1 MLRLSRDLRRLE
13 FDDTGEGHALLESVV
28 ATGDSMTTANTTG
41 PARSAASGDLRRRA
55 VTVLRR
61 FLQRPE
67 LASLGGLAAAFAV
80 FSFLRPDLF
89 LTHDNGVNVAS
100 LAAQYG
106 IVAVGVTL
114 LMIAGHFDLSVGTIV
129 GLTGWAMYYFGNVL
143 GLPPV
148 ATILGTL
155 AFGALLGAVNGVI
168 QVRTGL
174 PSFIITLA
182 TSLVYRG
189 VLTMNTSGFPVVVKF
204 PSPYAQMIAGKN
216 LFGYR
221 MSLLWFLVVA
231 ALATLFLL
239 RTRMGNWAFAIGQNP
254 TAAKNL
260 GVPVARTT
268 VTLFALSG
276 FTSAV
281 AGVVVAVQYFSIDA
295 NRGAGWEL
303 IAIAMTV
310 IGGTLL
316 TGGYGSVLGTVLGAF
331 MYAMVNDGLLLIGLQ
346 GYWVNIFL
354 GIVVLVAVLIN
365 RLVINRFV
373 MSPDRAAPEQ
383 PIIVVDEAHPAGK
396 VDTLD
401 PVSGV
406 DRSRP
411 VARATPVVALR
422 DVTMSFQTVTALRDI
437 SIEAHAGKVLA
448 LLGDNGAGKST
459 LIKVLSGVHQ
469 PTSGSV
475 EVDGRAV
482 ALRSAHEARA
492 AGISTVFQDLAV
504 CDLMSIARN
513 MVLGNEPLKRFGP
526 LRVYDAK
533 KADRITTDALAALGV
548 DLRRRLSD
556 PAATLSGGQK
566 QAVAIARAIVY
577 GSRCLILDEPTAAL
591 AVRQTQQVLDQV
603 RRARDA
609 GQAVILIMHNLQQ
622 AMSVADEVIVL
633 ARGRVMGK
641 FSSADA
647 DLERVTQLVAQG

>member
-1 MLRLSRDLRRLE
+1 MTEADGAGPLSPAGSSGATGSSFGLARRL
-13 FDDTGEGHALLESVV
+13 
-28 ATGDSMTTANTTG
+28 
-41 PARSAASGDLRRRA
+41 
-55 VTVLRR
+55 
-61 FLQRPE
+61 LQRPE
-67 LASLGGLAAAFAV
+67 LASLGGLAAAFVV
-80 FSFLRPDLF
+80 FSILRPDLF

-129 GLTGWAMYYFGNVL
+129 GLTGWAMFYFGNVL
-143 GLPPV
+143 GLPPIL
-148 ATILGTL
+148 TILCALAVGT
-155 AFGALLGAVNGVI
+155 LLGALNGVI

-189 VLTMNTSGFPVVVKF
+189 ILTMNTSGFPVVVKF
-204 PSPYAQMIAGKN
+204 PASYAQLIAGK
-216 LFGYR
+216 LFFGYR
-221 MSLLWFLVVA
+221 MSVVWFIVVA

-268 VTLFALSG
+268 VTIFAVSG
-276 FTSAV
+276 FTSGV

-295 NRGAGWEL
+295 NRGVGWEL

-331 MYAMVNDGLLLIGLQ
+331 MYAMVNAGLLLIGLQ

-365 RLVINRFV
+365 RVVIDRFV
-373 MSPDRAAPEQ
+373 MRPDRAALEQ
-383 PIIVVDEAHPAGK
+383 PVIVADKHPANEANSFNPAVTPGEH
-396 VDTLD
+396 
-401 PVSGV
+401 
-406 DRSRP
+406 RP
-411 VARATPVVALR
+411 VIGIVKPVVALR
-422 DVTMSFQTVTALRDI
+422 DVTMSFQSVTALRDI
-437 SIEAHAGKVLA
+437 SIEAHVGKVLA

-459 LIKVLSGVHQ
+459 LIKVLSGVYR

-475 EVDGRAV
+475 EVDGRPV
-482 ALRSAHEARA
+482 TLRSAHDARA

-513 MVLGNEPLKRFGP
+513 MVLGNEPVKRFGP
-526 LRVYDAK
+526 LRIYDAK
-533 KADRITTDALAALGV
+533 KADRITTDALATLGV

-622 AMSVADEVIVL
+622 ALSVADEVVVL
-633 ARGRVMGK
+633 ARGRVLGQ

-647 DLERVTQLVAQG
+647 DLERVTELVAQG

>member
-1 MLRLSRDLRRLE
+1 MIETNPTAPPGPVASRGPSRSTFGILRRL
-13 FDDTGEGHALLESVV
+13 
-28 ATGDSMTTANTTG
+28 
-41 PARSAASGDLRRRA
+41 
-55 VTVLRR
+55 
-61 FLQRPE
+61 LQRPE
-67 LASLGGLAAAFAV
+67 LASLGGLLAAFAV
-80 FSFLRPDLF
+80 FSILRPDLF
-89 LTHDNGVNVAS
+89 LTNDNGVNVAS

-106 IVAVGVTL
+106 IVAVGVTM
-114 LMIAGHFDLSVGTIV
+114 LMIAGHFDLSVGAIV

-143 GLPPV
+143 GLPPIP
-148 ATILGTL
+148 TILCALAVGT
-155 AFGALLGAVNGVI
+155 LLGAVNGVI

-189 VLTMNTSGFPVVVKF
+189 LLTMSTSGFPVVVRF
-204 PSPYAQMIAGKN
+204 PAAYAQFVAGKH

-221 MSLLWFLVVA
+221 MSLLWFFLVA

-276 FTSAV
+276 LASGV
-281 AGVVVAVQYFSIDA
+281 AGIVVAVQYFSIDA
-295 NRGAGWEL
+295 NRGVGWEL

-331 MYAMVNDGLLLIGLQ
+331 MYAMVNAGLLLIGLQ

-365 RLVINRFV
+365 RLVIDRFV
-373 MSPDRAAPEQ
+373 MSPDRAALERPF
-383 PIIVVDEAHPAGK
+383 IGADEARLAGEA
-396 VDTLD
+396 
-401 PVSGV
+401 
-406 DRSRP
+406 DRNTSAIGADRLPRP
-411 VARATPVVALR
+411 LAGAIVPVVALR
-422 DVTMSFQTVTALRDI
+422 DVTMSFQSVTALRNI
-437 SIEAHAGKVLA
+437 TIEAHVGKVLA

-459 LIKVLSGVHQ
+459 LIKVLSGVYQ
-469 PTSGSV
+469 PTSGSL
-475 EVDGRAV
+475 EVDGRPIR
-482 ALRSAHEARA
+482 LRSAHDARA
-492 AGISTVFQDLAV
+492 AGVSTVFQDLAV

-513 MVLGNEPLKRFGP
+513 MVLGNEPVKRFGP
-526 LRVYDAK
+526 LRIYDAR
-533 KADRITTDALAALGV
+533 KADRITTDALATLGV

-566 QAVAIARAIVY
+566 QAVAIARAIAY

-622 AMSVADEVIVL
+622 ALSVADEVVVL
-633 ARGRVMGK
+633 ARGRVMGQ

-647 DLERVTQLVAQG
+647 DLERVTQLVGQG